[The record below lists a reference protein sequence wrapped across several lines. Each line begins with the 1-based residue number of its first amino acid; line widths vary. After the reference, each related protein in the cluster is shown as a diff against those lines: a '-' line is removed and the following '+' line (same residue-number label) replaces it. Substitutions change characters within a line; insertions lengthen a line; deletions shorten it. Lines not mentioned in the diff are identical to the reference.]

1 MQLGSESKEN
11 VASYVHI
18 QLAEFQNKDKL
29 APQFR
34 ERLATLSLLS
44 PAPAQHA
51 LGLLPAAGGSDRP
64 VHAGAEPLALPQLRL
79 VLRLSLR

>member
-1 MQLGSESKEN
+1 MKHSSLILKNVIRKSES
-11 VASYVHI
+11 A
-18 QLAEFQNKDKL
+18 AEFQNKDKL

-51 LGLLPAAGGSDRP
+51 LGPAQHAPAAGGSDRL
-64 VHAGAEPLALPQLRL
+64 VHAGAELLALLPQLHL
-79 VLRLSLR
+79 VL